1 MPDEPSSTPAQ
12 PAPEEP
18 EQEPEPSE
26 VGFRVDG
33 RLTAVRA
40 AGALIFVLIA
50 VFQDGPAPRV
60 FAGLAALVLGGYAV
74 RDWLA
79 PVRLAADA
87 EGVTVVTGFAGR
99 RRLAWDEIER
109 VRVDERRRLG
119 TRSELL
125 EIDAGESL
133 YLFSP
138 YDLGTSCWEAARTLA
153 PLSPRVDRSA
163 TP

>member
-1 MPDEPSSTPAQ
+1 MPEEPSSTPQ
-12 PAPEEP
+12 DPPPEEP
-18 EQEPEPSE
+18 EATE
-26 VGFRVDG
+26 VSFRVDG
-33 RLTAVRA
+33 RLTAVRTI
-40 AGALIFVLIA
+40 GAVIFALVA
-50 VFQDGPAPRV
+50 VFQAGPTPRV
-60 FAGLAALVLGGYAV
+60 FAGLAALVLAGYAV

-79 PVRLAADA
+79 PVRLAADV
-87 EGVTVVTGFAGR
+87 EGVTVVSGFAGR
-99 RRLAWDEIER
+99 RRLGWDEIER

-133 YLFSP
+133 HLFST